1 MVNNSSGRQPQ
12 LLGKRALVTGGTRG
26 IGAAI
31 VAELLAGGASVVT
44 TSRTPVADLPDGVHY
59 IQADVSTPDG
69 ARRLA
74 EETLEHF
81 DGGLDILVNNAAA
94 GRAYI
99 AGAASIPE
107 GEWQSALD
115 SCYLGIVRLT
125 SRLLPAL
132 THSSGAAIVNISS
145 AVTLAAVP
153 ALAHYAAA
161 KAALETYSKAL
172 AAELAPQGVRLN
184 VVIPG
189 DVATPGADKIRQDI
203 ADSLGIPVEAMT
215 ANTPLG
221 RVGIPTDIAE
231 AVGFLVSDQSQWI
244 TGSQLLVDGGA
255 SVAHA
260 A

>member
-1 MVNNSSGRQPQ
+1 MVNNSEGQR
-12 LLGKRALVTGGTRG
+12 LLQGKRALVTGGTRG

-31 VAELLAGGASVVT
+31 VAKLLAGGATVVT
-44 TSRTPVADLPDGVHY
+44 TSRTPVVDLPDGVHY

-74 EETLEHF
+74 EGTLEHF

-94 GRAYI
+94 GRAHVG
-99 AGAASIPE
+99 GAASIPE
-107 GEWQSALD
+107 DEWQSALD
-115 SCYLGIVRLT
+115 SSYLGVVRLT

-132 THSSGAAIVNISS
+132 IKSSGAIVNISS

-153 ALAHYAAA
+153 PLAHYAAA

-189 DVATPGADKIRQDI
+189 NVATPGADKIRQDI

-221 RVGIPTDIAE
+221 RGGVPTDIAE
-231 AVGFLVSDQSQWI
+231 AVGFLVSDRAQWI

-255 SVAHA
+255 SVAA
-260 A
+260 

>member
-1 MVNNSSGRQPQ
+1 MVKNSSEGHP
-12 LLGKRALVTGGTRG
+12 LLQGKRALVTGGTRG

-31 VAELLAGGASVVT
+31 VAKLLAGGATVVT
-44 TSRTPVADLPDGVHY
+44 TSRTPVVDLPDGVHY

-74 EETLEHF
+74 EETLKHF
-81 DGGLDILVNNAAA
+81 DGELDILVNNAAA
-94 GRAYI
+94 GRAYVD
-99 AGAASIPE
+99 GAASIPE
-107 GEWQSALD
+107 DEWQSALD
-115 SCYLGIVRLT
+115 SSYLGVVRLT

-132 THSSGAAIVNISS
+132 TRGSGAIVNISS
-145 AVTLAAVP
+145 AVTLAAAP
-153 ALAHYAAA
+153 PLAHYAAA

-189 DVATPGADKIRQDI
+189 NVATPGADKIRQDI

-231 AVGFLVSDQSQWI
+231 AVGFLVSDQAQWI

-255 SVAHA
+255 SVAQA